1 MTSGT
6 SLPPG
11 IDVSGIRIALI
22 ESLEF
27 LHQLSAKKYFLRD
40 FANFQT
46 TCRVF
51 FLDRHNRILLLY
63 TYFRNENRIL
73 FHLQK
78 KKKLSFLSFQ
88 HRQTQR
94 TIVISSI
101 SKYIVVFVET
111 RFKTKSEVC
120 CNWRTVSSSS
130 RADK

>member
-11 IDVSGIRIALI
+11 IDVSGIRITLI

-46 TCRVF
+46 TRKIF

-78 KKKLSFLSFQ
+78 KKKLSFLLLASPDTKDNCYLFDIKIHRSFRGNAFQ
-88 HRQTQR
+88 N
-94 TIVISSI
+94 
-101 SKYIVVFVET
+101 
-111 RFKTKSEVC
+111 EV
-120 CNWRTVSSSS
+120 RSLL
-130 RADK
+130 